1 MPRVIAAAE
10 KAGAL
15 GAFLS
20 GSGSTIA
27 AVTLTRSTQSWRS
40 HVARGKI
47 DIARTIIITTADN
60 DGAQI
65 KLHQTSES
73 NFRWV
78 TDLKISN
85 SSPSTSFSDAAVD
98 FAPAILRGILYAL
111 SFIYERIVQLRLYLY
126 RKRIF
131 RERTLGCLVIS
142 IGNLTVGGHGQDAD
156 RRKIRARLASRRT
169 PRRHSQPRLQRACRV
184 PSKRSWLDRLQNKD
198 VDPPRVVSDGKSLLL
213 DSLTAGD
220 EPYMLAHNLKDVIVL
235 VDKDRVKSGLF
246 AIDKWKVDTLLLDDG
261 LQYLH
266 LKHRLDIVLV
276 DRQAPFGNE
285 FLLPRGTLREP
296 PRNLRRASY
305 IFITKSTGEPNDA
318 LIERIRRYNRTA
330 EIIECA
336 HKPLYLQN
344 IFTGEQLP
352 LERLRDTFIGSICGI
367 AAPESFE
374 DGLRKLGARIDLAK
388 RYIDHHRYTE
398 AELQSFI
405 NRCIRRDLEMIV
417 TTEKDAVRMP
427 RLAETE

>member
-1 MPRVIAAAE
+1 MGRRRENLEQFAIDVILE
-10 KAGAL
+10 REHG
-15 GAFLS
+15 
-20 GSGSTIA
+20 
-27 AVTLTRSTQSWRS
+27 VR
-40 HVARGKI
+40 AR
-47 DIARTIIITTADN
+47 
-60 DGAQI
+60 
-65 KLHQTSES
+65 
-73 NFRWV
+73 
-78 TDLKISN
+78 
-85 SSPSTSFSDAAVD
+85 
-98 FAPAILRGILYAL
+98 ILRGILYGL
-111 SFIYERIVQLRLYLY
+111 SFIYERIVQSRLYCY

-142 IGNLTVGGHGQDAD
+142 IGNLTVGGTGKTPIVEKFALALQSGG
-156 RRKIRARLASRRT
+156 RRVAILSRGYKSV
-169 PRRHSQPRLQRACRV
+169 PR
-184 PSKRSWLDRLQNKD
+184 PSKRSWIQRLRSDNI
-198 VDPPRVVSDGKSLLL
+198 DPPRVVSDGKSLLL

-220 EPYMLAHNLKDVIVL
+220 EPYMLAHNLKNVIVL

-246 AIDKWKVDTLLLDDG
+246 AIDNWKVDTLLLDDG

-296 PRNLRRASY
+296 PHNLRRASY
-305 IFITKSTGEPNDA
+305 IFITKSTGESNER
-318 LIERIRRYNRTA
+318 LMQRIRRYNRTA

-344 IFTGEQLP
+344 IISGEQLP
-352 LERLRDTFIGSICGI
+352 LECLRDTFIGSICAI

-388 RYIDHHRYTE
+388 RYIDHHRFSE

-427 RLAETE
+427 RLAEMMVPVYFLRVEIEILSGQESWEHCVARICKPQPMLSPERFFA